1 MKKLLTFSLLSLA
14 VAATAA
20 QARNDDQLRIG
31 VDVPYEPM
39 EYRTPDGELTGFD
52 IELGNALCA
61 EMKKQCE
68 WVVQSWDGI
77 VPGLMA
83 RKYDAI
89 MSSMTIN
96 DKRREKVLFSEPY
109 FTPPSAWFA
118 PSTTELDEATDASL
132 DGMTIGV
139 QRGTLQDNYATDM
152 YGDVADI
159 NRYSTAD
166 DMVLDME
173 AERLD
178 IVFLDYP
185 VGQSTLLESDSR
197 DYQVVG
203 EMITEPKQYFG
214 DGFGIAFRQ
223 RDRDLAE
230 QFNQALETLKDNGTY
245 DKIKARYFDDAQ

>member
-1 MKKLLTFSLLSLA
+1 MKKLLSLSLLSLA
-14 VAATAA
+14 VAATSA
-20 QARNDDQLRIG
+20 QARDDDQIRIG

-39 EYRTPDGELTGFD
+39 EFRTPDGELTGFD
-52 IELGNALCA
+52 IDLGNAMCA
-61 EMKKQCE
+61 EMKVECE
-68 WVVQSWDGI
+68 WIVQGWDGI
-77 VPGLMA
+77 IPGLMA

-96 DKRREKVLFSEPY
+96 DKRREQVLFSDPY

-118 PSTTELDEATDASL
+118 PSSTDLTEATEGSL

-139 QRGTLQDNYATDM
+139 QRGTLQDNYVTDM
-152 YGDVADI
+152 YGSVADV

-185 VGQSTLLESDSR
+185 VGQSTLLESDNR
-197 DYQVVG
+197 DYKVVG
-203 EMITEPKQYFG
+203 KMLTEPKQYFG
-214 DGFGIAFRQ
+214 DGFGMAFRK
-223 RDRDLAE
+223 RDKDLAD

-245 DKIKARYFDDAQ
+245 DEIKANYFDES